1 MDLKYT
7 WVDRLVEHYVDN
19 VTNSVKMRHTYV
31 RHGLGLVIVFI
42 LISGIYAGLFV
53 PLSYFFS

>member
-1 MDLKYT
+1 
-7 WVDRLVEHYVDN
+7 VEHYVDN